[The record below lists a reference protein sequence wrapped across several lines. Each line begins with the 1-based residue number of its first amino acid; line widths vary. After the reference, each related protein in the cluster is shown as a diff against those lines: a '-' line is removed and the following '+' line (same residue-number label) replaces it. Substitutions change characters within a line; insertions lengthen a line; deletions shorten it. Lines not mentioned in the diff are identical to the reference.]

1 MSRYVSSKWKKTLA
15 LLKDNQLRAIIPT
28 TVRFNE
34 QNLNTML
41 KKHTMLYVKPE
52 NGSFGNGVIR
62 VEKHRKHFQYQSK
75 EKIYKFNTYK
85 LMYDALKKMIGK
97 RSYLIQTGIELL
109 KHQKHAFDLRVMV
122 QLNPKHQWEAT
133 GIIGRVAAPKKIVTN
148 YHSGGTP
155 KPLEPLLSPYLSKD
169 DLRKKTVELNRI
181 GVRTG
186 QAMQRSFAG
195 VCELGVDIGLDG
207 ARRPWIF
214 EVNTSPDRYIF
225 KKHPNKAIFR
235 KIMSYAKSY
244 EARTKKIKK

>member
-1 MSRYVSSKWKKTLA
+1 MSRYVLSKWKKTLA
-15 LLKDNQLRAIIPT
+15 LLKDNQLRTVIPT

-34 QNLNTML
+34 RNLDTML
-41 KKHTMLYVKPE
+41 KKHAMLYIKPE
-52 NGSFGNGVIR
+52 IGSFGNGVIR
-62 VEKHRKHFQYQSK
+62 IEKHRKHFQYQSK
-75 EKIYKFNTYK
+75 EKIYKFKTFQ
-85 LMYDALKKMIGK
+85 LMYDALKKTIGK

-122 QLNPKHQWEAT
+122 QINPNQQWEAT
-133 GIIGRVAAPKKIVTN
+133 GIIGRVAAPNKIVTN

-155 KPLEPLLSPYLSKD
+155 KPLEPLLSPYLSKG
-169 DLRKKTVELNRI
+169 DLRKKTVELNQI
-181 GVRTG
+181 GIRTG
-186 QAMQRSFAG
+186 KAMQRKFAG
-195 VCELGVDIGLDG
+195 VCELGVDIGLDE

-244 EARTKKIKK
+244 EARTKKIIK